1 MDNFEKALKDRVEN
15 GERKQ
20 WVCHRCQKHNG
31 NDDLV
36 ADANSIIWCPGC
48 IRETLK
54 PKTIMYSYK
63 LPGRNE
69 PCMCGS
75 EKKYKHC
82 CLKKKA

>member
-1 MDNFEKALKDRVEN
+1 MDKFAKALKDRVEN
-15 GERKQ
+15 GTSDK
-20 WVCHRCQKHNG
+20 WVCHICGKPGLKTDGESRVWCQE
-31 NDDLV
+31 
-36 ADANSIIWCPGC
+36 C
-48 IRETLK
+48 IQEVFK
-54 PKTIMYSYK
+54 PKTIRYSYK